1 MGNQMEIPTPAELR
15 AKRIQMG
22 LKQADVA
29 RMAGISQ
36 SMVARIEAGRGEPGG
51 NTAAKIVN
59 VPPGTE
65 KSGGKP
71 AHRQRSPAFLV

>member
-36 SMVARIEAGRGEPGG
+36 SMVARIEAGSGEPRG
-51 NTAAKIVN
+51 NTPAKIGN
-59 VPPGTE
+59 VPPATE
-65 KSGGKP
+65 KSAGKP